1 MWRMLA
7 FLQQRLTIAIPVML
21 VLGFIFGVQVDASP
35 LQFLVLP
42 FTFLM
47 VYPMMVNLRLQELTH
62 LSDLP
67 LQGVTQGI
75 NFLVI
80 PFLAF
85 GLGLWFFPDQPWLA
99 LGLLLAG
106 LVPTSGMTISWTGMA
121 GGNVPAAI
129 RMTVVG
135 LLLGALATPFYVDV
149 LMGATLEVELLRIL
163 LQIGVIVLLPLVLG
177 QLTRIVLIRRVGTDA
192 YRAHWAPRFP
202 LLSTLG
208 VLGIVFIAMAL
219 NAEALLAEPEM
230 LLWILVPLILLYLVT
245 FALSTVVGRLLFARG
260 DAIALVYGT
269 VMRNLSIA
277 LAVAMNAFGS
287 EGATAALVIALGFVI
302 QVQAAAWY
310 VRLGNAVFGP
320 PEPRDPA
327 N

>member
-1 MWRMLA
+1 MWKTLA

-21 VLGFIFGVQVDASP
+21 ALGFIFGVQVDASP

-149 LMGATLEVELLRIL
+149 LMGATLEVDLLRIL

-302 QVQAAAWY
+302 QVQAGAWY

>member
-1 MWRMLA
+1 MWKTLA

-21 VLGFIFGVQVDASP
+21 VMGFIFGVQVDASP

-47 VYPMMVNLRLQELTH
+47 VYPMMVNLRLQELTQ

-75 NFLVI
+75 NFVVI

-135 LLLGALATPFYVDV
+135 LLLGALATPFYVDF
-149 LMGATLEVELLRIL
+149 LMGATLEVDLLRIL

>member
-1 MWRMLA
+1 MWKVLA
-7 FLQQRLTIAIPVML
+7 FLQQRLVIAIPVML
-21 VLGFIFGVQVDASP
+21 VLGFVFGVQVDAGP

-62 LSDLP
+62 LSDLR
-67 LQGVTQGI
+67 LQGVTQAI
-75 NFLVI
+75 NFLII

-85 GLGLWFFPDQPWLA
+85 GLGLWFFPEQPWLA

-149 LMGATLEVELLRIL
+149 LMGATLEVDLLRIL
-163 LQIGVIVLLPLVLG
+163 WQIGVIVLLPLALG
-177 QLTRIVLIRRVGTDA
+177 QLTRLLLIRRVGPGGF
-192 YRAHWAPRFP
+192 REQWAPRFP

-219 NAEALLAEPEM
+219 NAEALLAAPEM
-230 LLWILVPLILLYLVT
+230 LLWILVPLILLYLAT
-245 FALSTVVGRLLFARG
+245 FALSTLVGRLLFARG

-277 LAVAMNAFGS
+277 LAVAMNAFGT
-287 EGATAALVIALGFVI
+287 EGAAAALVIALGFVI

-310 VRLGNAVFGP
+310 VRLSNAVFGP

-327 N
+327 T